1 MLPWYG
7 FTESHM
13 QNIKSSDHGGS
24 YWLWNSCSCQ
34 KVKTELNK

>member
-24 YWLWNSCSCQ
+24 Y
-34 KVKTELNK
+34 